1 MAKLIASLTVVLAL
15 AGGLAVSGCAS
26 PDQYVDGGGD

>member
-1 MAKLIASLTVVLAL
+1 MAKLIASLTVVLTL
-15 AGGLAVSGCAS
+15 AGGLTVSGCAS